1 MTDIVPTQSQS
12 CVCESPGYCKLLR
25 RKNDP
30 PLGRLMHQ
38 DRWEECRNQPAYF
51 EMFLKESTDSP
62 AVSSFPLKSL
72 GEGPGTELKKLL
84 EAEGIPSCSACLET
98 ARKMNEL
105 GPEKCIESLEELA
118 EEILPR
124 AREWVSQN
132 YKWSKA
138 LPSFAKDPIIREQ
151 IRENIKKAVT
161 NFRESQQRRS
171 L

>member
-1 MTDIVPTQSQS
+1 MTDFI
-12 CVCESPGYCKLLR
+12 SPCQCLKPGFCPIHN
-25 RKNDP
+25 RKVSEVRWNQCRTEPGIFEALSKPANYNQEIQPSIP
-30 PLGRLMHQ
+30 PL
-38 DRWEECRNQPAYF
+38 P
-51 EMFLKESTDSP
+51 
-62 AVSSFPLKSL
+62 L

-105 GPEKCIESLEELA
+105 GPEKCIESLDELA

-124 AREWVSQN
+124 AREWVFQN

>member
-1 MTDIVPTQSQS
+1 MTDFV
-12 CVCESPGYCKLLR
+12 SPCQCTKYGFCPVHKRTVSKTRWNQCRTEPGIFEALSKSANY
-25 RKNDP
+25 NPEIQPPIP
-30 PLGRLMHQ
+30 PL
-38 DRWEECRNQPAYF
+38 P
-51 EMFLKESTDSP
+51 
-62 AVSSFPLKSL
+62 L

-98 ARKMNEL
+98 ARRMNEL
-105 GPEKCIESLEELA
+105 GPEKCIESLEELV

-138 LPSFAKDPIIREQ
+138 LPSFAKDPIIRER